1 MSLSR
6 KTLTVFVT
14 NDEYLSFQVKIQNSG
29 KLFIC
34 HPELDSFILMR
45 SLVTLTSFLILLLQN
60 EMCQLLG
67 KNVLTQRTN
76 ISQTTNTWCYKIVN
90 RQKIHSKCKLH
101 HGLSGNKKWKFINM
115 ISDSTLQVEPTTTCQ
130 VLAKIALPFPTICL
144 YIGKFGKLSSGHRT
158 GKGQFS
164 FQPQRKAMPKNVQT
178 TTQFTHLTC

>member
-1 MSLSR
+1 MNVSLQR
-6 KTLTVFVT
+6 KQGTVFVT

-144 YIGKFGKLSSGHRT
+144 YDTGFSSYT
-158 GKGQFS
+158 STKTVYY
-164 FQPQRKAMPKNVQT
+164 KIE
-178 TTQFTHLTC
+178 C